1 MANWKQESN
10 KIDGGTGRTEPRE
23 RSITRNAPKN
33 KLFSI
38 SVCEA
43 VAADLSD
50 IAQAKGI
57 SRNAAINEA
66 LAAYIDNYYKKG
78 E

>member
-1 MANWKQESN
+1 MANWKEEAQ
-10 KIDGGTGRTEPRE
+10 KIDGGTGRMEPRE
-23 RSITRNAPKN
+23 RNITKSAPKN

-50 IAQAKGI
+50 IAKAKGE
-57 SRNAAINEA
+57 SRNAIINEA
-66 LAAYIDNYYKKG
+66 LAAYIDAYYKKG
-78 E
+78 L

>member
-1 MANWKQESN
+1 MANWQQEHD

-23 RSITRNAPKN
+23 REIIKNAPKN
-33 KLFSI
+33 KMFSI

-43 VAADLSD
+43 VAADLND
-50 IAQAKGI
+50 IATAKGI

-66 LAAYIDNYYKKG
+66 LAAYIDNFYKKG

>member
-1 MANWKQESN
+1 MDKWQKESQ

-23 RSITRNAPKN
+23 RSITKNAPKN
-33 KLFSI
+33 KMFSI

-43 VAADLSD
+43 VAADLGD

-57 SRNAAINEA
+57 SRNAVINEA
-66 LAAYIDNYYKKG
+66 LAAYIDAFYKKG

>member
-1 MANWKQESN
+1 MGKWQTESQ

-23 RSITRNAPKN
+23 RSVTKNAPKN
-33 KLFSI
+33 KMFSI

-50 IAQAKGI
+50 IAAAKGE
-57 SRNAAINEA
+57 SRNAIINEA
-66 LAAYIDNYYKKG
+66 LAMYIDNYYKKK
-78 E
+78 